1 MVRLMVMVA
10 LLLVL
15 LIAGVASAAT
25 VEEDRGTVNPCVGTC
40 PFADCADG
48 LPWNLCG
55 IIPSA
60 ACGINFIQNDCRLT
74 CQQCKL

>member
-10 LLLVL
+10 LLVF

-40 PFADCADG
+40 PFADCADARG
-48 LPWNLCG
+48 WICG

-60 ACGINFIQNDCRLT
+60 ACGINFIRNDCRLT